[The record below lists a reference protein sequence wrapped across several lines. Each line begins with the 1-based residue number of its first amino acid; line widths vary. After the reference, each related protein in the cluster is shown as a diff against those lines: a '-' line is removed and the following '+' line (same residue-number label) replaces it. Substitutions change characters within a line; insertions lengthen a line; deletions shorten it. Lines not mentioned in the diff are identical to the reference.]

1 MKFLKLNKLGKKI
14 AAFVAVAAVA
24 SMAIF
29 PTLGMRADSP
39 RFNFMDGDWELLSGL
54 NTSRSETVWK
64 DPISASDGET
74 IEGLIY
80 YHNGILDSVAENTR
94 VKVALPTS
102 SQNNAVIVTASI
114 SADNAQTV
122 TDTVVDGKIV
132 GKSGLIVN
140 LDTEAELEYVPGSV
154 KWYPNSKSNPNTAVP
169 LPFGQNGSEIFS
181 ANGLKLGN
189 INGCW
194 DYAGFVK
201 FALKVKAP
209 VLTPK
214 VDIQKTVRHATN
226 GGEYSENTVV
236 NITEGAEFKLVVT
249 NNGQTEL
256 KDVMVK
262 DVLPMEISSINPTS
276 GKLIKD
282 GVETSLDVQKL
293 VTSGVNIG
301 QLGVDKSATILFKS
315 YYGEYHTLV
324 DTEKTVVNTAWVN
337 AGELS
342 DSDTATVTLLP
353 GNSEFVKHKSAVNK
367 TRNIDATLVPAKAG
381 DEIEYTLSVT
391 NIGNRPANYVV
402 EDGIADVLEYAE
414 VVSISNGGS
423 IINNAGIG
431 NDAIMVRYP
440 SEFIESTNDITR
452 TFTVKVKNPIPNNPQ
467 NGFSYDY
474 KMYNRFGDVVVI
486 DIEKPVVPVLKPALS
501 IEKYVRNV
509 TSNELEYTKA
519 NTAYAGDV
527 LEYKIVFKNS
537 GEAPADYIKVWD
549 VLPINVTID
558 PNAAAVLGM
567 DGTERSIA
575 ENMTYGYIVKT
586 LAPGKEGYIR
596 FRVVTS
602 SQIAANETIKNTA
615 HLEDDGTTISSSAE
629 TVIKQ
634 KVVQAQ
640 ATPKLPRT
648 GSAGSIMLLL
658 LASLLVTGS
667 IAFAYERT
675 RK

>member
-39 RFNFMDGDWELLSGL
+39 RFNFLDGDWELISGL
-54 NTSRSETVWK
+54 NTSNSETVWK

-74 IEGLIY
+74 VEGLIY
-80 YHNGILDSVAENTR
+80 YHNGNLDSVAENTR
-94 VKVALPTS
+94 VKVSLPSS
-102 SQNNAVIVTASI
+102 SQNNSVMVTASI

-132 GKSGLIVN
+132 GKSGLTIN

-154 KWYPNSKSNPNTAVP
+154 KWYPNSQSNPNTSVP

-181 ANGLKLGN
+181 ANGLNLGN

-194 DYAGFVK
+194 EYAGFVK

-209 VLTPK
+209 VLIPGI
-214 VDIQKTVRHATN
+214 DIQKTVRHASAA
-226 GGEYSENTVV
+226 GDFSENTVV
-236 NITEGAEFKLVVT
+236 NITEGAEFKLLVT

-256 KDVMVK
+256 NNVLVK
-262 DVLPMEISSINPTS
+262 DVLPIEISSINLNS

-293 VTSGVNIG
+293 VGNGVNIG
-301 QLGVDKSATILFKS
+301 ELGINKSATILFKS
-315 YYGEYHTLV
+315 YYGEYQTLV
-324 DTEKTVVNTAWVN
+324 DTEKTVTNTAW
-337 AGELS
+337 ASSGELS

-353 GNSEFVKHKSAVNK
+353 GNSEFIKHKSAFNK
-367 TRNIDATLVPAKAG
+367 TRNIDATLMPAKAG
-381 DEIEYTLSVT
+381 DEIEYTLSVI
-391 NIGNRPANYVV
+391 NIGNRPENYVV

-414 VVSISNGGS
+414 VISISDGGS
-423 IINNAGIG
+423 VINNAGIG
-431 NDAIMVRYP
+431 NDATMVRYP
-440 SEFIESTNDITR
+440 SEFIESTNGITR

-474 KMYNRFGDVVVI
+474 KMYNKFGDAVTVE
-486 DIEKPVVPVLKPALS
+486 IEKPAPPVLKPVLN

-509 TSNELEYTKA
+509 TSNELEYAKA

-537 GEAPADYIKVWD
+537 GEAPADYFKVWD
-549 VLPINVTID
+549 VLPANVMID

-575 ENMTYGYIVKT
+575 ENMTYGFVVKT
-586 LAPGKEGYIR
+586 LSPGKEGYIR

-602 SQIAANETIKNTA
+602 SQIAADEVLKNTA
-615 HLEDDGTTISSSAE
+615 HIEDNGTTISSSAE

-634 KVVQAQ
+634 KIVQAQ

-648 GSAGSIMLLL
+648 GSAGSIMFSL
-658 LASLLVTGS
+658 LASLLLTGS
-667 IAFAYERT
+667 IAFVYERT
-675 RK
+675 RR